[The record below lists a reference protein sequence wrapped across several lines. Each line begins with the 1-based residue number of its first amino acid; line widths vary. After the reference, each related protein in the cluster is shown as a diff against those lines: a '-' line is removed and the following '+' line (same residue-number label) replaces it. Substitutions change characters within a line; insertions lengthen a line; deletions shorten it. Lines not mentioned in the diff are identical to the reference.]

1 MRDKIKGIA
10 NKKIPN
16 SGTGDVH
23 MEESFVGDFVNECNE
38 TAPFRPKETT
48 ILLGGKDNG
57 LIGPYIDALI
67 KKGATMED
75 IERGLIIA
83 QRPIDS
89 RGVDKMLRRHG
100 NMVKIEN
107 IKRIKYNNNATMF
120 EEILEQSVG
129 VDNV

>member
-1 MRDKIKGIA
+1 MRDKIKGIG
-10 NKKIPN
+10 NKKIKN
-16 SGTGDVH
+16 SGTGDVP
-23 MEESFVGDFVNECNE
+23 MKPSFVDDFINECVE
-38 TAPFRPKETT
+38 IAPIKPKESC
-48 ILLGGKDNG
+48 LLYGGKDNG

-67 KKGATMED
+67 KKDVPIED

-107 IKRIKYNNNATMF
+107 VKRIKYNNNATMF

>member
-1 MRDKIKGIA
+1 MRDKIKGIG
-10 NKKIPN
+10 NKKIKN
-16 SGTGDVH
+16 SGTGDVP
-23 MEESFVGDFVNECNE
+23 MKPSFAGDFVNECNE

-48 ILLGGKDNG
+48 ILFGGKDNG
-57 LIGPYIDALI
+57 LIDPYIDALI
-67 KKGATMED
+67 KKDVPIED
-75 IERGLIIA
+75 IERGLMIA

-107 IKRIKYNNNATMF
+107 VKRIKYNNNANMF
-120 EEILEQSVG
+120 EGILEQSVG

>member
-10 NKKIPN
+10 NKKIKN
-16 SGTGDVH
+16 SGTGDVP
-23 MEESFVGDFVNECNE
+23 MNESFIDDFVKECVE
-38 TAPFRPKETT
+38 IAPVKLKESCL
-48 ILLGGKDNG
+48 IFGGKDNG

-107 IKRIKYNNNATMF
+107 IKRIKYNNNAKMF
-120 EEILEQSVG
+120 EEILEQSIG